1 MTIAINRLL
10 LRADTADGPYGVDIP
25 FSKGLF
31 ILRVENTHGKST
43 CINSIAYALGMEMA
57 LGQVTSKP
65 PFPPSLLKN
74 IQNENGTEIPVISSY
89 VMLEI
94 SNDRGQIYTLKREIL
109 GADAESIIT
118 VYESNMESISGNGR
132 NLFIHLEGDTSREL
146 GFYHWLAD
154 FISWDLPLVPNN
166 SGKESPLYPVLLFPL
181 FFVEQKKGWSSIQ
194 ATTPFHLQIIQ
205 AKKRAFE
212 FLMDMDVNETV
223 NNKAKNKKLLDD
235 VHEKWKQIYI
245 QLETNA
251 IRLHGKIQGVK
262 DVPAA
267 TFDSFKLDVLLEH
280 QGKWQSLNS
289 ALIGLRAELTQQIK
303 QSQPIVTEQKN
314 ESLLNRLRE
323 LNNLVMEKENQY
335 EFLVNEIS
343 FVKSQITSTEVRIEN
358 LVDDKRKYEDLKKV
372 KSFSILDDLP
382 VLNNECPTCGREY
395 SDYNLEI
402 ECSDDLMTLEESLD
416 FIKSQIT
423 TFKSVLNS
431 YNVQLDIKNIELN
444 KLEKQLD
451 SYSAD
456 ITRLKREM
464 YSERNVIDEE
474 SLREKIRLE
483 NQIAEYEKGLVALAD
498 FRSKFDILHN
508 EYKQLVVLRRNFP
521 EHGFSQKDIDK
532 LDALRTKVVKYLSEF
547 GFSSFDP
554 QLLGISKDTY
564 LPTREGFDL
573 GFDTSASDGIRII
586 WSYLISLFSL
596 RDLFKTNHPAIL
608 IFDEPRQQ
616 EANKVSFTGLLKGA
630 SEAANSGQIIFATS
644 EEEDVLEN
652 ALQGCDYTLHSYSPS
667 EGKILRKLQPV

>member
-1 MTIAINRLL
+1 
-10 LRADTADGPYGVDIP
+10 
-25 FSKGLF
+25 
-31 ILRVENTHGKST
+31 
-43 CINSIAYALGMEMA
+43 
-57 LGQVTSKP
+57 
-65 PFPPSLLKN
+65 
-74 IQNENGTEIPVISSY
+74 
-89 VMLEI
+89 
-94 SNDRGQIYTLKREIL
+94 
-109 GADAESIIT
+109 
-118 VYESNMESISGNGR
+118 
-132 NLFIHLEGDTSREL
+132 
-146 GFYHWLAD
+146 
-154 FISWDLPLVPNN
+154 
-166 SGKESPLYPVLLFPL
+166 
-181 FFVEQKKGWSSIQ
+181 
-194 ATTPFHLQIIQ
+194 
-205 AKKRAFE
+205 
-212 FLMDMDVNETV
+212 
-223 NNKAKNKKLLDD
+223 
-235 VHEKWKQIYI
+235 
-245 QLETNA
+245 
-251 IRLHGKIQGVK
+251 
-262 DVPAA
+262 
-267 TFDSFKLDVLLEH
+267 
-280 QGKWQSLNS
+280 
-289 ALIGLRAELTQQIK
+289 
-303 QSQPIVTEQKN
+303 
-314 ESLLNRLRE
+314 
-323 LNNLVMEKENQY
+323 
-335 EFLVNEIS
+335 
-343 FVKSQITSTEVRIEN
+343 
-358 LVDDKRKYEDLKKV
+358 
-372 KSFSILDDLP
+372 
-382 VLNNECPTCGREY
+382 
-395 SDYNLEI
+395 
-402 ECSDDLMTLEESLD
+402 
-416 FIKSQIT
+416 
-423 TFKSVLNS
+423 
-431 YNVQLDIKNIELN
+431 
-444 KLEKQLD
+444 
-451 SYSAD
+451 YSAD

>member
-1 MTIAINRLL
+1 
-10 LRADTADGPYGVDIP
+10 
-25 FSKGLF
+25 
-31 ILRVENTHGKST
+31 
-43 CINSIAYALGMEMA
+43 MA

-89 VMLEI
+89 VMLEV
-94 SNDRGQIYTLKREIL
+94 SNDRGQTCTLKREIL

-118 VYESNMESISGNGR
+118 VYESDIESISNNGR

-146 GFYHWLAD
+146 GFYYWLAE

-166 SGKESPLYPVLLFPL
+166 SGRESPLYPVLLFPL

-205 AKKRAFE
+205 ARKRAFE
-212 FLMDMDVNETV
+212 FLMDMDINETV
-223 NNKAKNKKLLDD
+223 NSKAKNKKLIDD
-235 VHEKWKQIYI
+235 VQEKWKQIYT
-245 QLETNA
+245 QLESVA
-251 IRLHGKIQGVK
+251 IRLDGKAQGVK
-262 DVPAA
+262 DAPAA
-267 TFDSFKLDVLLEH
+267 TFDPFKLDILIEH
-280 QGKWQSLNS
+280 QGNWQSLTS
-289 ALIGLRAELTQQIK
+289 ALIGLRADLTQHVK
-303 QSQPIVTEQKN
+303 ASQPQVAEQKN
-314 ESLLNRLRE
+314 ESLLSKIRE
-323 LNNLVMEKENQY
+323 LNNIVLQEDSKY
-335 EFLVNEIS
+335 EFLLNEIS
-343 FVKSQITSTEVRIEN
+343 FVKNQITATEVRIEN

-395 SDYNLEI
+395 SDHNVEI
-402 ECSDDLMTLEESLD
+402 ECSDDLMTLEESLE

-431 YNVQLDIKNIELN
+431 YKMQLDIKKIELS
-444 KLEKQLD
+444 KLEKQID
-451 SYSAD
+451 KHGAD
-456 ITRLKREM
+456 ISRLKTEL
-464 YSERNVIDEE
+464 YSERNVLDEE

-483 NQIAEYEKGLVALAD
+483 NQITEYEKGLVAVGD
-498 FRSKFDILHN
+498 FRSTFDILHN
-508 EYKQLVVLRRNFP
+508 QYKHLISLRRNFP
-521 EHGFSQKDIDK
+521 EHGFSQKDINK
-532 LDALRTKVVKYLSEF
+532 LDGLKTKVVKYLSEF

-554 QLLGISKDTY
+554 QLLEISQDTY

-596 RDLFKTNHPAIL
+596 REIFKTNHPGIL

-616 EANKVSFTGLLKGA
+616 EANKFSFTGLLKGA
-630 SEAANSGQIIFATS
+630 SDAAKSGQIIFATS
-644 EEEDVLEN
+644 EEEDVLKG
-652 ALQGCDYTLHSYSPS
+652 ALEGFKYTLHSYSPS
-667 EGKILRKLQPV
+667 EGKILRKLNKGA

>member
-1 MTIAINRLL
+1 M
-10 LRADTADGPYGVDIP
+10 
-25 FSKGLF
+25 
-31 ILRVENTHGKST
+31 
-43 CINSIAYALGMEMA
+43 
-57 LGQVTSKP
+57 
-65 PFPPSLLKN
+65 
-74 IQNENGTEIPVISSY
+74 
-89 VMLEI
+89 
-94 SNDRGQIYTLKREIL
+94 
-109 GADAESIIT
+109 
-118 VYESNMESISGNGR
+118 
-132 NLFIHLEGDTSREL
+132 
-146 GFYHWLAD
+146 
-154 FISWDLPLVPNN
+154 PLVPNN

-456 ITRLKREM
+456 VT
-464 YSERNVIDEE
+464 
-474 SLREKIRLE
+474 
-483 NQIAEYEKGLVALAD
+483 
-498 FRSKFDILHN
+498 
-508 EYKQLVVLRRNFP
+508 
-521 EHGFSQKDIDK
+521 
-532 LDALRTKVVKYLSEF
+532 
-547 GFSSFDP
+547 
-554 QLLGISKDTY
+554 
-564 LPTREGFDL
+564 
-573 GFDTSASDGIRII
+573 
-586 WSYLISLFSL
+586 
-596 RDLFKTNHPAIL
+596 
-608 IFDEPRQQ
+608 
-616 EANKVSFTGLLKGA
+616 
-630 SEAANSGQIIFATS
+630 
-644 EEEDVLEN
+644 
-652 ALQGCDYTLHSYSPS
+652 
-667 EGKILRKLQPV
+667 